1 LVHPSDEVLWRS
13 AWEPSPDPLLAA
25 HLDGGCER
33 CAGRLA
39 EVRELAQ
46 TLRAGALAE
55 VPPGWSERALSWIR
69 DRLAAEAT
77 TETSS
82 SPRDSRAVAIRRVIE
97 EIRAAIILDSAA
109 GALLPG
115 VRSGVSTLDRQVLCE
130 SSAGQIL
137 LKIAVRSD
145 GRFDLQGQFVPG
157 GVAVDASLDRVVLRS
172 GAEEIPGRL
181 SPHGEFR
188 FESLPPGTIRVRIER
203 AEFSVLTDPV
213 ELS

>member
-1 LVHPSDEVLWRS
+1 MVHPSDEILWRS
-13 AWEPSPDPLLAA
+13 AWEPAPDPLLAA

-39 EVRELAQ
+39 ELRELAQ
-46 TLRAGALAE
+46 TLRADALAE

-69 DRLAAEAT
+69 DQLATAATADTSRVPHESLAAKI
-77 TETSS
+77 
-82 SPRDSRAVAIRRVIE
+82 RRAVE

-115 VRSGVSTLDRQVLCE
+115 VRGGAATLDRQVLCE

-137 LKIAVRSD
+137 LKIAVRRD
-145 GRFDLQGQFVPG
+145 GRSDLQGQFVPAG
-157 GVAVDASLDRVVLRS
+157 ASVDPALDQVVLRS
-172 GAEEIPGRL
+172 AAEEIPGRL

-188 FESLPPGTIRVRIER
+188 FENLPPGTIRVRIER
-203 AEFSVLTDPV
+203 VDFSLLTDPV